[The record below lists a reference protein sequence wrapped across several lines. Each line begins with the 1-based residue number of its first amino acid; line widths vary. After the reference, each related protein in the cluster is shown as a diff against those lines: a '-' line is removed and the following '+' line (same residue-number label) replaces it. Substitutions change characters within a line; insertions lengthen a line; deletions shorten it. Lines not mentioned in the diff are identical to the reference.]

1 MVAPEVE
8 RGLQEIVDALSLR
21 LGRPV
26 LIDDLELRPL
36 AYSIQFGELDE
47 IRTASILGRLAPET
61 ARLALHDEGIRTAA
75 GPLRIPAH
83 PDIGMSARV
92 CVPLVGGGR
101 RLGYLWLLDDPPV
114 SPDEL
119 RLARAAAAEAATLVQ
134 PDADAALHR
143 RRREQEL
150 VAALLSPDRGRAT
163 AAAAELERDHY

>member
-21 LGRPV
+21 LGCPV

-36 AYSIQFGELDE
+36 AYSIQFGERDG
-47 IRTASILGRLAPET
+47 IRTASIRGRLAPET

-119 RLARAAAAEAATLVQ
+119 RLERAAAAEAATLGQ
-134 PDADAALHR
+134 ADADAAVR
-143 RRREQEL
+143 RRRAEQCL
-150 VAALLSPDRGRAT
+150 SSALISDVR
-163 AAAAELERDHY
+163 